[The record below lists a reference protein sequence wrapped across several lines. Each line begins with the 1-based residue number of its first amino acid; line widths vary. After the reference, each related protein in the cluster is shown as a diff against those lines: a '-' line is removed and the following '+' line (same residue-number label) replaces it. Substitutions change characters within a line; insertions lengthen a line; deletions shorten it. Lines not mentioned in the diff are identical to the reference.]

1 MHRGIRPLQSRS
13 GKMVVPLLGILAT
26 LALAVAGAAI
36 YFLIDKGERLQAV
49 QRDLQLA
56 EAENTD
62 LKARIESVQ
71 QQKSRAEEEL
81 ASVQR
86 ELEQSKDELAK
97 SVQSQE
103 TLTRSVEDREREI
116 GRLTKDLEQARG
128 DVTRSSNQLAKL
140 QTERDDAARKVA
152 DLEQAKAD
160 LETKLMAGDQPTV
173 ELDKVMVSGA
183 DGTGGGSDS
192 IMPVSSSMGDSSLG
206 GSALSAPAGDGQVVV
221 VNREY
226 DFIVMNL
233 GKNHGL
239 AVGQE
244 FQIVRGSEVL
254 GRVKVEK
261 VYDELSAAAIL
272 PDSKK
277 SSIREG
283 DTVRSM

>member
-1 MHRGIRPLQSRS
+1 MRREIRPLQSRS
-13 GKMVVPLLGILAT
+13 GKAAVALLGVLA
-26 LALAVAGAAI
+26 ALSLVVAGAAI

-56 EAENTD
+56 EAEKTD
-62 LKARIESVQ
+62 LKARIENVQ
-71 QQKSRAEEEL
+71 QLKARAEEEL

-86 ELEQSKDELAK
+86 ELEQSTDELTK
-97 SVQSQE
+97 SLQSQE

-140 QTERDDAARKVA
+140 QAERDDATRKVA
-152 DLEQAKAD
+152 DLEKAKSD
-160 LETKLMAGDQPTV
+160 LENKLMASDQPTV
-173 ELDKVMVSGA
+173 ELDRVMVSGA
-183 DGTGGGSDS
+183 GGSGDSGS
-192 IMPVSSSMGDSSLG
+192 IMPVSASPYGSSLG
-206 GSALSAPAGDGQVVV
+206 GSSISAPAGEGQVVV

-239 AVGQE
+239 AIGQE

-254 GRVKVEK
+254 GHVKIEK